1 MTKDMAESGFALD
14 NYLNVRMVHPR
25 RTMAIEVP
33 LRNKIAAYLATN
45 YEISRDQALASLPAE
60 LTLWGK
66 MKQLSGGDL
75 IHAWDLVSAY
85 HTSRDSVRDATFIK
99 YTLEIDRNMNF
110 RNLPVVLERK
120 AFFGQVRKFVVIMVP
135 PDFPA
140 RCGATEA
147 ERAELLQSGRE
158 RAIVLAVVTEAKLVR
173 KNALGMVY
181 FEAKS
186 SDLGPAT
193 EVIDVESID
202 CLAGRVWDSKRW
214 ACIVRPEVTAKFKLI
229 EESVIGEVDEG

>member
-1 MTKDMAESGFALD
+1 
-14 NYLNVRMVHPR
+14 MVHPR

-99 YTLEIDRNMNF
+99 VDQFLGD
-110 RNLPVVLERK
+110 VL
-120 AFFGQVRKFVVIMVP
+120 
-135 PDFPA
+135 
-140 RCGATEA
+140 C
-147 ERAELLQSGRE
+147 
-158 RAIVLAVVTEAKLVR
+158 
-173 KNALGMVY
+173 NA
-181 FEAKS
+181 
-186 SDLGPAT
+186 DNCNC
-193 EVIDVESID
+193 SIRSRST
-202 CLAGRVWDSKRW
+202 G
-214 ACIVRPEVTAKFKLI
+214 T
-229 EESVIGEVDEG
+229 